1 MPRLFQFASLAEAP
15 NGLCLRTEAIE
26 PAFNTNLPCGV
37 AANLGLKPLAKN
49 TFPAGTLMT
58 PREMSMPQA
67 KRYALVV
74 EDDEIQRGLITDILQ
89 DGGFEVLQSDTAEA
103 AMIILE
109 EVGHDLSLMVADV
122 RLNGD
127 MPGSQLARFA
137 RQLYPNIRL
146 IVTSGKD
153 WPVLPEGAV
162 FLRKPWRPYELIRE
176 ARLATL

>member
-1 MPRLFQFASLAEAP
+1 
-15 NGLCLRTEAIE
+15 
-26 PAFNTNLPCGV
+26 
-37 AANLGLKPLAKN
+37 
-49 TFPAGTLMT
+49 
-58 PREMSMPQA
+58 MPQA

-74 EDDEIQRGLITDILQ
+74 EDDEIQRGLMTDILE
-89 DGGFEVLQSDTAEA
+89 DSGFEVLQSDTAEA

-109 EVGHDLSLMVADV
+109 EVGRDLTLMVADV

-137 RQLYPNIRL
+137 RQLYPNIKL

-162 FLRKPWRPYELIRE
+162 FLRKPWRPFELMRE
-176 ARLATL
+176 ARLATS